1 MSSFREAVSQLKE
14 VHARIVV
21 DQIKAGRIISE
32 FMAEVKHGQK
42 ISELQKLCKS
52 AGISQKTAYN
62 YQEAFEDSQR
72 LGKSIIKAAEKAGL
86 KINRRPVREKLE
98 EVKALNP
105 EAGPTE
111 IVQFT
116 KNQLNPPGK
125 SEHAEPEELSPQERQ
140 VRLFAFAEKLYWNVA
155 PAIREREL
163 KELADKLLDHFR
175 LDDPESE
182 VA

>member
-1 MSSFREAVSQLKE
+1 MSSFSQAVSQLRE

-32 FMAEVKHGQK
+32 FMAQVKHGRK
-42 ISELQKLCKS
+42 ISQLQKLCKS

-72 LGKSIIKAAEKAGL
+72 LGKPVIEAAEKAGL

-105 EAGPTE
+105 KADPTE
-111 IVQFT
+111 IVKFT
-116 KNQLNPPGK
+116 KSQLNPSRK
-125 SEHAEPEELSPQERQ
+125 SGHEEPEELNPSERQ
-140 VRLFAFAEKLYWNVA
+140 KRLFAFAEKLYWNVA
-155 PAIREREL
+155 SVVREREL

-175 LDDPESE
+175 LDDPETE
-182 VA
+182 AA

>member
-1 MSSFREAVSQLKE
+1 MSSLREAVSQLKE

-32 FMAEVKHGQK
+32 FMAEVKRGQK
-42 ISELQKLCKS
+42 ISQLQKLCKS

-62 YQEAFEDSQR
+62 YQEAFERAQR
-72 LGKSIIKAAEKAGL
+72 LGEPIIEAAEKAGL
-86 KINRRPVREKLE
+86 KISRRPVREKLE

-111 IVQFT
+111 IVKFT
-116 KNQLNPPGK
+116 KTQLNPSRK
-125 SEHAEPEELSPQERQ
+125 SAHEEPEELSPIERQ
-140 VRLFAFAEKLYWNVA
+140 AKLFAFAEKLYWNVA
-155 PAIREREL
+155 PAVREREL
-163 KELADKLLDHFR
+163 KELSDKLLDHFR

>member
-32 FMAEVKHGQK
+32 FIAELKHGQK
-42 ISELQKLCKS
+42 IPQLQKLCKS
-52 AGISQKTAYN
+52 AGISLKTAYN
-62 YQEAFEDSQR
+62 YKEAFEDSQK
-72 LGKSIIKAAEKAGL
+72 LGQPIIEAAAKAGL
-86 KINRRPVREKLE
+86 KINRKLVREKLE

-111 IVQFT
+111 IVKFT
-116 KNQLNPPGK
+116 KAQLNPRRT
-125 SEHAEPEELSPQERQ
+125 SEHEEPEELSPSERQ
-140 VRLFAFAEKLYWNVA
+140 EKLFAFAEKLYWNVA
-155 PAIREREL
+155 PAVREREL
-163 KELADKLLDHFR
+163 RELADKLLDHFR

-182 VA
+182 AA